1 MCLHAPMLPISPLR
15 PPLYPSP
22 FRLISNHD
30 SHIVSH
36 PALPSSLV
44 RYSVLVLR
52 SRIGRIGAAA
62 GLSQPCQTL
71 TSAPP
76 VHSLRRIL
84 EGDVGHTCFPL
95 WRQPSPHPSA
105 FGHSCSS
112 WSALFPSAHHLT
124 ALHRCGPTASS
135 CNSPLGPN
143 RPTEPIHRFLGPR
156 SFAWTPIRDSPA
168 AQSERYLDL
177 LFVAFWLSNLD
188 VLHVSTCLPV
198 SPFPLHGQCLLSP
211 LLFCASSIQSS
222 ASSACV
228 YGLPSSYSCSS
239 SLFLVPPQTSLP
251 RHLPL
256 YRSSQYTD
264 SAAEASL
271 L

>member
-22 FRLISNHD
+22 FRLISNHN

-84 EGDVGHTCFPL
+84 EGDIGYTCF
-95 WRQPSPHPSA
+95 
-105 FGHSCSS
+105 
-112 WSALFPSAHHLT
+112 
-124 ALHRCGPTASS
+124 
-135 CNSPLGPN
+135 SPLAATI
-143 RPTEPIHRFLGPR
+143 PTPFGLR
-156 SFAWTPIRDSPA
+156 A
-168 AQSERYLDL
+168 
-177 LFVAFWLSNLD
+177 FV
-188 VLHVSTCLPV
+188 
-198 SPFPLHGQCLLSP
+198 
-211 LLFCASSIQSS
+211 
-222 ASSACV
+222 
-228 YGLPSSYSCSS
+228 
-239 SLFLVPPQTSLP
+239 LFL
-251 RHLPL
+251 
-256 YRSSQYTD
+256 
-264 SAAEASL
+264 
-271 L
+271 